1 MVIFWDFN
9 GTILDDLQLSFDL
22 LNVALEEE
30 GFPPVTLKRYKEIFT
45 FPIKDYY
52 RAAGFDFVN
61 TSFEELAIRF
71 IERYQPA
78 SLKLNLHEGL
88 VDTVLLMRQKGHK
101 NIVLSAS
108 RTPNLI
114 EQLKHFKIDH
124 LFDDILGIDDIYAKS
139 KVDIAKSYVLK
150 HQIKPSEMIIIGDT
164 LHDAEVA
171 NSLNCD
177 IIIYTGGHQAKHRF
191 GSLKTIDHFEQIER
205 IIDQYGEKE

>member
-1 MVIFWDFN
+1 MTIFWDFN

-22 LNVALEEE
+22 LNTALIEE
-30 GFPPVTLKRYKEIFT
+30 GFPPITLKRYKEIFT

-52 RAAGFDFVN
+52 RAAGFDFVK
-61 TSFEELAIRF
+61 TSYEDLAVRF
-71 IERYQPA
+71 IQRYQPA

-88 VDTVLLMRQKGHK
+88 VDAVKLMRKKGHQ

-114 EQLKHFKIDH
+114 EQLKHYQINQ
-124 LFDDILGIDDIYAKS
+124 LFDDILGIDDIYATS
-139 KVDIAKSYVLK
+139 KVDIAKKYVEK
-150 HQIKPSEMIIIGDT
+150 HRLSPENIVIIGDT

-171 NSLNCD
+171 SSLNCD

-191 GSLKTIDHFEQIER
+191 GSLKTVDHFNKIER
-205 IIDQYGEKE
+205 IIDQYGKKE